1 MEERGSMI
9 GLQIPGED
17 MINSI
22 FEVVAAGIVIP
33 YLIWI
38 TVSIFNQRQEIALL
52 KQSHDDLKDIIGDL
66 KIFMLKRP

>member
-1 MEERGSMI
+1 MI